1 LLPCSKPSLEGNDI
15 IEFGCA
21 FTLGFV
27 SGGALIWFYKTRIQA
42 LVVDANSLAAK
53 LHAEANAVT
62 ALIRKP

>member
-1 LLPCSKPSLEGNDI
+1 M

-27 SGGALIWFYKTRIQA
+27 SGGALIWFYKIRIQA